1 VSLHIQA
8 DNDPLNALISFAGGD
23 TLFVQSLMS
32 SWATQS
38 EELLRDAIRAVYW
51 FDSQLFLRAV
61 HTLGGSSAT
70 VGLHD
75 LADVCLRTESA
86 VRSGHANSLGEHL
99 GFIMAAYRVAKTEA
113 SHMLTDLSLV
123 SRSRQET

>member
-1 VSLHIQA
+1 M
-8 DNDPLNALISFAGGD
+8 SFAGGD
-23 TLFVQSLMS
+23 RSFVQSLMM

-51 FDSQLFLRAV
+51 FDAPLFLRAV
-61 HTLGGSSAT
+61 HTLGGSSRT
-70 VGLHD
+70 LGLNHF
-75 LADVCLRTESA
+75 ADVCTRTENSL
-86 VRSGHANSLGEHL
+86 RSGNAQPLGEHL
-99 GFIMAAYRVAKTEA
+99 GFITTAYRAAKTEA